1 MNTTLQAAIGGQTA
15 GDLYDR
21 ADASLSTRSGAD
33 AAATTPAADAG
44 RQELNDGLTPE
55 QRKMLDDLGKS

>member
-1 MNTTLQAAIGGQTA
+1 MEGGPRGRSPGGVRTQIRRTIG
-15 GDLYDR
+15 R
-21 ADASLSTRSGAD
+21 
-33 AAATTPAADAG
+33 TPAAAAG